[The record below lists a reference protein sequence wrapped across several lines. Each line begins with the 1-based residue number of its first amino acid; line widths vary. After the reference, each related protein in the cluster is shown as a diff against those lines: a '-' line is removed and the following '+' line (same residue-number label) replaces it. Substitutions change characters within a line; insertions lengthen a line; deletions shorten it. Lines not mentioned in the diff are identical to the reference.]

1 MTQLND
7 IPSQREISNEL
18 LLRTFDDS
26 DTHVLF
32 SLTDK
37 NRAYLRKWLPWLD
50 NCTKEED
57 TLQYIN
63 TNKEARLQNKSLVFG
78 IFYKGMI
85 AGVVGFNTVDLTAQN
100 AEIGYWIG
108 EEFQG
113 FGLIT
118 KCCAELIKIG
128 FNELGLQEIRICC
141 AAENTKSRAV
151 PIRLG
156 FTEDSILPENENLY
170 GTFVDRVVYKLLKLN
185 H

>member
-1 MTQLND
+1 MAHLTD
-7 IPSQREISNEL
+7 IPSKREISNEL
-18 LLRTFDDS
+18 IMRTFADS

-32 SLTDK
+32 SLTDR

-50 NCTKEED
+50 MCTNEED
-57 TLQYIN
+57 TLQFIN
-63 TNKEARLQNKSLVFG
+63 TNREDRLQNKSLVFG
-78 IFYKGMI
+78 IFYKEII
-85 AGVVGFNTVDLTAQN
+85 AGVVGFRTVDWTAQN

-141 AAENTKSRAV
+141 AVENVKSRAV

-156 FTEDSILPENENLY
+156 FTEDSILSENENLY
-170 GTFVDRVVYKLLKLN
+170 GTFVDRVVYKLKLN